1 MEGLTGVGRAAMPP
15 DGRQVAHRL
24 ALEHHPVAAIDAI
37 RPQPIGGTPEGD
49 RAGEG
54 IEAGNQLVGEKVME
68 QDLGARHRLV
78 GKQRR
83 NLFEGRRSCE
93 DGIGINLHEQVV
105 AGLCGLPSVPQSM
118 VGLQLRQVLDHRVR
132 DRDPRLGGD
141 RRRTLHALRFAAG
154 QGADEDARPGHRT
167 DHATRASVCTRAAI
181 LTQSSSES
189 HHPHGREI

>member
-1 MEGLTGVGRAAMPP
+1 MDAGNDTLRIANEISAHAPSSSTTTIVPSLKAASARAMSSECWSAPSGSSKRCKRCTRDIGWLVWNRWRSGDATTTNGETRAALV
-15 DGRQVAHRL
+15 QQAQTVL
-24 ALEHHPVAAIDAI
+24 S
-37 RPQPIGGTPEGD
+37 
-49 RAGEG
+49 
-54 IEAGNQLVGEKVME
+54 EATSLFDKGY
-68 QDLGARHRLV
+68 
-78 GKQRR
+78 RR
-83 NLFEGRRSCE
+83 
-93 DGIGINLHEQVV
+93 V
-105 AGLCGLPSVPQSM
+105 
-118 VGLQLRQVLDHRVR
+118 LQLRQVLDHRVR